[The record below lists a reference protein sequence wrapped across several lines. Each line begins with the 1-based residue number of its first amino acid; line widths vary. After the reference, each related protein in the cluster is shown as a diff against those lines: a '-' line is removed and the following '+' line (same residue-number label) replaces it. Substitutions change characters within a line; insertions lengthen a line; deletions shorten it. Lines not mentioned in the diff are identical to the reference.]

1 MFLSLSRRL
10 KLPQEVTLVL
20 KVIVKEDA
28 KEVAKEDVKEDVA
41 EVEIVIPEE
50 LMRRNWDLKETSS
63 LTLEREVAEKA
74 VEREAVDSVEDMVA
88 GVEEVIVLIIDVMVK
103 ILVVDVVQLQE
114 LQLLPL
120 LLNKQ

>member
-1 MFLSLSRRL
+1 MFLSLSRRP
-10 KLPQEVTLVL
+10 KLPQEATLVL
-20 KVIVKEDA
+20 KVIVKED
-28 KEVAKEDVKEDVA
+28 AKEDVKEDVA
-41 EVEIVIPEE
+41 EVEIVLPEE

-63 LTLEREVAEKA
+63 LTLEREVAEKAVEKA